1 MKVKNNFSKIEIE
14 VTQDHYD
21 QVLSRQG
28 WVEVEA
34 SLDVEEEVSLISEL
48 KKEVEAVK
56 LTKPKGT
63 TK

>member
-1 MKVKNNFSKIEIE
+1 MKVKNRISKIVIE
-14 VTQDHYD
+14 VSQDHYD

-28 WVEVEA
+28 WLEV
-34 SLDVEEEVSLISEL
+34 EEVSLASEL

-56 LTKPKGT
+56 LTKLKGI